1 MRDNQ
6 ATNKQ
11 KTKTLVRK
19 FIYLIDFPKISLF
32 FFSFVCFFC
41 LVFFFAC
48 FFVSLKLKTYILIN
62 IRLCR
67 RVNVKKFTPGRF
79 PETRL
84 LFWPHGCNSGR
95 NMSLLIKNDL
105 LGSRHDL
112 LGSRHEF
119 FVSFSFIFASKGE
132 ILQKIQLYLKSYVLI
147 LVFLL
152 R

>member
-1 MRDNQ
+1 
-6 ATNKQ
+6 
-11 KTKTLVRK
+11 
-19 FIYLIDFPKISLF
+19 
-32 FFSFVCFFC
+32 
-41 LVFFFAC
+41 
-48 FFVSLKLKTYILIN
+48 
-62 IRLCR
+62 
-67 RVNVKKFTPGRF
+67 
-79 PETRL
+79 
-84 LFWPHGCNSGR
+84 
-95 NMSLLIKNDL
+95 MSLLIKNDL

>member
-1 MRDNQ
+1 MIIKPQ
-6 ATNKQ
+6 TNK
-11 KTKTLVRK
+11 KHKNSCSE
-19 FIYLIDFPKISLF
+19 IYLFNRFSEGKSFSLVSFAF
-32 FFSFVCFFC
+32 FV
-41 LVFFFAC
+41 LFFFAC
-48 FFVSLKLKTYILIN
+48 FFVFLKLKTYILVN

-84 LFWPHGCNSGR
+84 LFWPHGRNSGR